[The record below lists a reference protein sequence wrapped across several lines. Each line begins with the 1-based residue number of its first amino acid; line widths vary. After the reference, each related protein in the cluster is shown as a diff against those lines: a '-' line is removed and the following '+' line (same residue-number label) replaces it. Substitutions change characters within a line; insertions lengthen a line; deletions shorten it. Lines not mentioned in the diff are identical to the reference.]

1 MSKVN
6 FTEENL
12 SKIHISQFERFLNG
26 RQVPNQS
33 ALDEDTVWFKGKRVR
48 VINVFLYPEQDIYTP
63 TFNFYFKSGKY
74 IADADY
80 GMWRVFFNRIEG
92 EILEYGDLTQF
103 HVLFTQVYNEIMS
116 YPINKTGYKT
126 VVTN

>member
-1 MSKVN
+1 MNKLN

-12 SKIHISQFERFLNG
+12 SKIHISQFIQFLNG
-26 RQVPNQS
+26 KQVPNQS
-33 ALDEDTVWFKGKRVR
+33 ALDEDNVWFKGKRVR
-48 VINVFLYPEQDIYTP
+48 VINVFSYPEQDIYTP

-80 GMWRVFFNRIEG
+80 GTWRVFLNRIVDKV
-92 EILEYGDLTQF
+92 LEDGDLTQF

-116 YPINKTGYKT
+116 YPINEKE
-126 VVTN
+126 